1 MMKNP
6 WIGVASRDYNGSKII
21 VADDDWK
28 YIKQFIE
35 RKSYP
40 SKGDPN
46 YALKLEVYPQHFV
59 GDIQHASVIILSL
72 NPGYDQ
78 FYENDYKS
86 VPEYANKIKNNLE
99 LNSTNFHALE
109 FSTISKLGYWGE
121 KLQDWIIDKDSKDKN
136 EILTSLKTITKN
148 IALAEFF
155 PYHSISYDDR
165 CDKLA
170 GKDYLPTQKFLF
182 DIIKNRIKQ
191 NDVKII
197 LTRSFKRWY
206 EAIPELKNYE
216 NCFEVNNPNKP
227 SLKPKNIL
235 KVTRVSVESEI
246 NTLLNEL
253 NKEVQTQEQ

>member
-6 WIGVASRDYNGSKII
+6 WIGVAPRDYNGSKII
-21 VADDDWK
+21 VADDDWE

-35 RKSYP
+35 RKSYL
-40 SKGDPN
+40 SKDPK

-72 NPGYDQ
+72 NPCYSRD
-78 FYENDYKS
+78 YEDDYKS
-86 VPEYANKIKNNLE
+86 DLEYANKIKNNLE

-109 FSTISKLGYWGE
+109 FSTDNNLGYWGE
-121 KLQDWIIDKDSKDKN
+121 KLKDWIIDKK

-191 NDVKII
+191 KDVKII
-197 LTRSFKRWY
+197 LTRYFKRW
-206 EAIPELKNYE
+206 
-216 NCFEVNNPNKP
+216 
-227 SLKPKNIL
+227 
-235 KVTRVSVESEI
+235 
-246 NTLLNEL
+246 
-253 NKEVQTQEQ
+253 

>member
-21 VADDDWK
+21 VADDDWE

-40 SKGDPN
+40 SKKDSK
-46 YALKLEVYPQHFV
+46 YALQLGVYPQHFV
-59 GDIQHASVIILSL
+59 GDIQHATVIILSL
-72 NPGYDQ
+72 NPGYGSD
-78 FYENDYKS
+78 YEDDYES
-86 VPEYANKIKNNLE
+86 DPDYGTKIKDNLE

-109 FSTISKLGYWGE
+109 FSTISNLGYWGE
-121 KLQDWIIDKDSKDKN
+121 KLQDWIIDKDSKDKM
-136 EILTSLKTITKN
+136 EILTSLKIMTQN

-155 PYHSISYDDR
+155 PYHSISYDSR

-227 SLKPKNIL
+227 SLKPENIL
-235 KVTRVSVESEI
+235 KVKRVSVESKI
-246 NTLLNEL
+246 NNLLNEL
-253 NKEVQTQEQ
+253 NSQVHIQE

>member
-21 VADDDWK
+21 VADDDWE
-28 YIKQFIE
+28 YIKKFMK
-35 RKSYP
+35 RKTYP
-40 SKGDPN
+40 LKNNHN
-46 YALKLEVYPQHFV
+46 YALRLEVYPQHFV

-72 NPGYDQ
+72 NPCYSQD
-78 FYENDYKS
+78 YEDDYKS
-86 VPEYANKIKNNLE
+86 VPKYADKIKNNLE

-109 FSTISKLGYWGE
+109 FSTDNNLGYWGE
-121 KLQDWIIDKDSKDKN
+121 KLKDWIIDKK

-155 PYHSISYDDR
+155 PYHSISYDGR

-191 NDVKII
+191 KDVKII

-216 NCFEVNNPNKP
+216 NCFEVNNPSKP

>member
-6 WIGVASRDYNGSKII
+6 WICVAPRDYNGSKII
-21 VADDDWK
+21 VADDDWE

-35 RKSYP
+35 RKSYL
-40 SKGDPN
+40 SKDPK

-72 NPGYDQ
+72 NPCYSRD
-78 FYENDYKS
+78 YEDDYKS
-86 VPEYANKIKNNLE
+86 DLEYANKIKNNLE

-109 FSTISKLGYWGE
+109 FSTDNNLGYWGE
-121 KLQDWIIDKDSKDKN
+121 KLKDWIIDKK

-191 NDVKII
+191 KDVKII

-216 NCFEVNNPNKP
+216 NCFEVNNPSNP

-235 KVTRVSVESEI
+235 KVTRVSVESKI
-246 NTLLNEL
+246 NNLLNEL

>member
-6 WIGVASRDYNGSKII
+6 WIGVAPRDYNGSKII
-21 VADDDWK
+21 VADDDWE

-35 RKSYP
+35 RKSYL
-40 SKGDPN
+40 SKDPK

-59 GDIQHASVIILSL
+59 GDIQHSSVIILSL
-72 NPGYDQ
+72 NPCYSRD
-78 FYENDYKS
+78 YEDDYKS
-86 VPEYANKIKNNLE
+86 VLEYANKIKNNLE

-109 FSTISKLGYWGE
+109 FSTDNNLGYWGE
-121 KLQDWIIDKDSKDKN
+121 KLKDWIIDKK

-191 NDVKII
+191 KDVKII

-216 NCFEVNNPNKP
+216 NCFEVNNPSNP

-235 KVTRVSVESEI
+235 KVTRVSVESKI
-246 NTLLNEL
+246 NNLLNEL